1 MRNSFVFTKILLF
14 ILLLSVVGFRS
25 SRFHQTTHNP
35 FNGQFNGT
43 PVIIVDK
50 SDYELRIYDEDGW
63 FATYPV
69 VFGNKNKGDKMME
82 GDRKTP
88 EGSFTIIIKR
98 PHEKWAKMMLL
109 DYPTPAD
116 EAKFKERKKK
126 GLIPSNAKIGSGI
139 GIHGTWLNDDK
150 AIDLEQNW
158 TNGCI
163 SLKRADIEELY
174 HLIPLQTNVTIQY

>member
-1 MRNSFVFTKILLF
+1 
-14 ILLLSVVGFRS
+14 
-25 SRFHQTTHNP
+25 
-35 FNGQFNGT
+35 
-43 PVIIVDK
+43 
-50 SDYELRIYDEDGW
+50 
-63 FATYPV
+63 
-69 VFGNKNKGDKMME
+69 
-82 GDRKTP
+82 
-88 EGSFTIIIKR
+88 
-98 PHEKWAKMMLL
+98 MLL